1 MTGATSR
8 EGNAE
13 QYGDD
18 RNLAARQSIYA
29 FQQPVVDLWNGS
41 LDIADLTGD
50 ETVLDIGCGNGLY
63 LAVLRSRGH
72 SGPVYGADLSAG
84 MLEHRA
90 VSGVAGRCSSP
101 TRSRCRS
108 VMTASMSRSRCT
120 CCTTS
125 PIAPGRSPSC
135 DECSGRMVSHWS

>member
-1 MTGATSR
+1 MTSATSR

-41 LDIADLTGD
+41 LDLADLTGD

-72 SGPVYGADLSAG
+72 RGQVYGADLSAG
-84 MLEHRA
+84 MLLSARSRRGRA
-90 VSGVAGRCSSP
+90 LARGRCAVV
-101 TRSRCRS
+101 TVRR
-108 VMTASMSRSRCT
+108 
-120 CCTTS
+120 
-125 PIAPGRSPSC
+125 
-135 DECSGRMVSHWS
+135 